1 VRDEDT
7 EDNTVDNEPPNIPS
21 GLAHEPVEELGT
33 CDHRM
38 VFPGTI
44 AFGKCQK
51 SERRNECR
59 SRRGRGDVNTGR
71 HLMRVESEVSEGSE
85 GDETWEEF
93 TTTDIGVT
101 LPEKIR

>member
-7 EDNTVDNEPPNIPS
+7 EDNTVDNEAPDILS

-44 AFGKCQK
+44 AFGKCQQCV
-51 SERRNECR
+51 RRKECR
-59 SRRGRGDVNTGR
+59 SLRGRGEVNTGR
-71 HLMRVESEVSEGSE
+71 HLMRIESEASKGSE
-85 GDETWEEF
+85 GAETWEEF